1 MTLSLPCA
9 APAADI
15 IDAIDGATFFLST
28 LEPTRMPDFEW
39 ISCFSMFFLN
49 AAYFFMLMS
58 REYVAESLR
67 MFGPSPGFRAGR

>member
-9 APAADI
+9 APAEDI
-15 IDAIDGATFFLST
+15 MEAIDGATFFLST
-28 LEPTRMPDFEW
+28 LEPTLIPLFEW

-58 REYVAESLR
+58 LL
-67 MFGPSPGFRAGR
+67 